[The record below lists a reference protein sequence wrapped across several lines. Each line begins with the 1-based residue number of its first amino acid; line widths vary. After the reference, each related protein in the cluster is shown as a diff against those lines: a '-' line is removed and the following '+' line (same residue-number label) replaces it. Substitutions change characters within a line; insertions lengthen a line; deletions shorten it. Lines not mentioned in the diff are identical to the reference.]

1 MTFSSST
8 ENHQFILAVTEY
20 DYEIARTLF
29 LEYAE
34 SLDFDLCFQ
43 NFEDE
48 LAQLNLM
55 YNKPSGGIILVKDA
69 ESNEFAGCAGIRKSE
84 SRIAELKRMYV
95 REAHRRKG
103 LGEQLLILAI
113 ELASRLKYEK
123 IRLDTL
129 KSMTSAIRLYQAKG
143 FKLIEP
149 YRFNPD
155 KDALFFELVL

>member
-1 MTFSSST
+1 
-8 ENHQFILAVTEY
+8 
-20 DYEIARTLF
+20 
-29 LEYAE
+29 
-34 SLDFDLCFQ
+34 
-43 NFEDE
+43 
-48 LAQLNLM
+48 
-55 YNKPSGGIILVKDA
+55 
-69 ESNEFAGCAGIRKSE
+69 
-84 SRIAELKRMYV
+84 MYV